1 MVKPTNRK
9 PLYPVAKKKN
19 NRNGTA
25 QKRSPNISAE
35 KKSVVISAPEKAK
48 DDFDGNRTRT
58 TTGKRTRTVTGKRT
72 RTATTVADSAKSTV
86 SIKGNFVRASRLS
99 QLQAAPIPPVV
110 AHPTP
115 SPRYDIDAW
124 LYI

>member
-9 PLYPVAKKKN
+9 PLYPVAKRKN

-48 DDFDGNRTRT
+48 DNFDGNR
-58 TTGKRTRTVTGKRT
+58 
-72 RTATTVADSAKSTV
+72 
-86 SIKGNFVRASRLS
+86 
-99 QLQAAPIPPVV
+99 
-110 AHPTP
+110 
-115 SPRYDIDAW
+115 
-124 LYI
+124 